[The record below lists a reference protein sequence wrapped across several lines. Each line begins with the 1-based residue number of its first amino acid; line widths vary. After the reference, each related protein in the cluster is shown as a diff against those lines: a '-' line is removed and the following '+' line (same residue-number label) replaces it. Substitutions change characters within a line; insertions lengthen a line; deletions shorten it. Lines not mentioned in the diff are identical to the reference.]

1 MHAPQL
7 PKFDVQLRDGMESFE
22 NVTSVKSESTN
33 LAFSADQI
41 ACVCDALR
49 QSGDLERLARFLCSL
64 PPNDLLNGSESV
76 LKARAFVAFHRG
88 RFREVYSILENHE
101 FDPSSHEMLQDMW
114 YKSHYCEAE
123 NLRGRALGAVDK
135 YRIRRKYPL
144 PRTIWDGEETVYC
157 FKEKSRQLLK
167 QCYEQNRYPA
177 PQEKRLIAKQTGLTL
192 KQVSNWFKNRRQR
205 DRIPSNKSDESITK
219 SLDSIGPESGGMV
232 QGVILGENVVGSAE
246 DVEIPPPL
254 TKTEQEL
261 LNNCLYPSANLGAPS
276 EAVQLVCVDMPNV
289 CNGELNEEVISVK
302 KEEEY

>member
-1 MHAPQL
+1 
-7 PKFDVQLRDGMESFE
+7 MESFDS
-22 NVTSVKSESTN
+22 VTPGKVETTN

-49 QSGDLERLARFLCSL
+49 QSEDIERLARFLWSL

-88 RFREVYSILENHE
+88 RFREVYSILESHE
-101 FDPSSHEMLQDMW
+101 FDPSSHEMLQNMW

-123 NLRGRALGAVDK
+123 KLRGRELGAVDK

-167 QCYEQNRYPA
+167 QCYEQNRYPT

-205 DRIPSNKSDESITK
+205 DRIPSNKSDDTLRK
-219 SLDSIGPESGGMV
+219 RVDSSMGPDSPRLHGT
-232 QGVILGENVVGSAE
+232 ILGENADENGGESDDDA
-246 DVEIPPPL
+246 IAPPL

-261 LNNCLYPSANLGAPS
+261 LNNCLYPSASLNPTS
-276 EAVQLVCVDMPNV
+276 ENQVHLVCVELPTTVMS
-289 CNGELNEEVISVK
+289 GELSENVIVVK
-302 KEEEY
+302 KEGF